1 MERKKNMTEP
11 EFETAQELAQRQL
24 DRYNAH
30 DLEGFLEVY
39 AEDAKLYRLPDGAL
53 IAEGRAAMRERY
65 RQRFEI
71 DKVHAK
77 LVNRM
82 VIGSRVIDHEEVTQA
97 GSDTRTQAA
106 AIYETQDGRIVAAWF
121 VSE

>member
-1 MERKKNMTEP
+1 MTEP
-11 EFETAQELAQRQL
+11 EFETAEELAQRQL